1 MRVAVVGTFS
11 MDAEA
16 VFEGAGKGDDTA
28 SDVSLDIVLNSASIS
43 SARYK
48 RCECLLDAVFEL

>member
-11 MDAEA
+11 MDAET
-16 VFEGAGKGDDTA
+16 VFEGAGKGDGTA
-28 SDVSLDIVLNSASIS
+28 ADVALDIVLNSACIS

-48 RCECLLDAVFEL
+48 CCKCLLDAVFEL